1 VHAAV
6 VLATHRNLTAPAA
19 FALVL
24 QQNVMLPQRG
34 DAVWRSAPSHVVLQP
49 SCFCSA
55 RKALVLRG
63 ACHDTTHQAYTTP
76 KREVNTVAYP
86 SHVARSALRRALREH
101 PAADTVLAGRLVNTL
116 TQGELINGLKTLGLD
131 HVAIAAAALNAPAPH
146 QLVEL
151 PCDNLPQAE
160 TIDAPG
166 TIEPDAIETELQGI
180 RSLIGS
186 GGFAA
191 LDDKLRSLVIE
202 ARKPPVE
209 VQVRVEVPVDV
220 VPGAPVHAA
229 KRTGRTETW
238 RSLFGVKGV
247 MGKNETELWDGSHP
261 TTPAINDRYIWPH
274 PATEIALSQLKRG
287 RNVFL
292 TGPKGTGKTD
302 WATQLAARTGRP
314 LALISCDA
322 GTDAATLVGMTVP
335 DAAGGV
341 TWQDGQLTRAIRTPG
356 CVVCIDEPSVAR
368 AGALFVF
375 QNILQNRVMFISET
389 GQQVKVAPGVVFVA
403 CDNTNGTGGGS
414 RRGYTDTNRLNA
426 AFLDRFGVMVA
437 FDYLPAKDE
446 AQAIVSYT
454 GCTVELAELLVNA
467 ATVTRQ
473 AADAQTLQHGIGLRR
488 LLSWAELLQ
497 DGIDPESAFCSAVL
511 NCATEQDREA
521 LREQCLLTYDRNTV
535 ARALNPSSPVVLDPA
550 MVNPTPQGRAAASDF
565 PDAFAIPAA
574 ILNAR

>member
-1 VHAAV
+1 
-6 VLATHRNLTAPAA
+6 
-19 FALVL
+19 
-24 QQNVMLPQRG
+24 
-34 DAVWRSAPSHVVLQP
+34 
-49 SCFCSA
+49 
-55 RKALVLRG
+55 
-63 ACHDTTHQAYTTP
+63 
-76 KREVNTVAYP
+76 VAYP

-101 PAADTVLAGRLVNTL
+101 PQAETILQGRLVNTL

-160 TIDAPG
+160 SETAIAAVV
-166 TIEPDAIETELQGI
+166 EPDAIETELQGI

-209 VQVRVEVPVDV
+209 VRVRVEVPVDI

-229 KRTGRTETW
+229 IPTGRTETW
-238 RSLFGVKGV
+238 RALFGVKGV
-247 MGKNETELWDGSHP
+247 LGKRETAIWDGSHP
-261 TTPAINDRYIWPH
+261 NTPRVNDRYIWPH
-274 PATEIALSQLKRG
+274 PQTETALAQIARG
-287 RNVFL
+287 RNIMLF
-292 TGPKGTGKTD
+292 GPAGTGKTE
-302 WATQLAARTGRP
+302 WAQQLAAKTGRP
-314 LALISCDA
+314 FALISCDA
-322 GTDAATLVGMTVP
+322 GTDGATLVGMTVP

-368 AGALFVF
+368 AGALFV
-375 QNILQNRVMFISET
+375 LQNVLANRVLFVSET
-389 GQQVKVAPGVVFVA
+389 GMRVPVASGVVFVA
-403 CDNTNGTGGGS
+403 TDNTNGTGGGS

-426 AFLDRFGVMVA
+426 AFLDRFGVRVSI
-437 FDYLPAKDE
+437 DYLPAKDE

-467 ATVTRQ
+467 AAVTRQ

-511 NCATEQDREA
+511 NCAAEQDREA
-521 LREQCLLTYDRNTV
+521 LREQCLLTYDRDTV
-535 ARALNPSSPVVLDPA
+535 ARALNPSSPMVPNPA

-565 PDAFAIPAA
+565 SVYG
-574 ILNAR
+574 AR